1 MSRKAQRSELK
12 MDTKDMQKTGEEI
25 VKRGRGRPKGTG
37 GNERPEQ
44 QVQTLPGD
52 NTKYTANALEIF
64 RLPKIDMSDEAQVAQ
79 RCDEYFAICAKN
91 DMKPSIE
98 GLALALG
105 IDRSNLFRYRTGQTG
120 KNEEVRNTLKK
131 AADFINLLMADY
143 MQNGKINPVSGIFL
157 MKNNF
162 QGYADKQE
170 FVITPQSPLGE
181 GSDAKQLED
190 RYKDTVV
197 IDQ

>member
-1 MSRKAQRSELK
+1 
-12 MDTKDMQKTGEEI
+12 MDTKEMQKTGEEI

-52 NTKYTANALEIF
+52 NAKYTANALEIYC
-64 RLPKIDMSDEAQVAQ
+64 LPKIDLDNEEEVDE
-79 RCDEYFAICAKN
+79 RCKEYFRIVSKN

-105 IDRSNLFRYRTGQTG
+105 IGRTKLWEMRTGKC
-120 KNEEVRNTLKK
+120 KNTEVMNTLKK

-181 GSDAKQLED
+181 NADTKQLED

-197 IDQ
+197 IEQ

>member
-1 MSRKAQRSELK
+1 MSIIAQRSELK

-37 GNERPEQ
+37 GNVREDRL
-44 QVQTLPGD
+44 VQTEPGD
-52 NTKYTANALEIF
+52 NQKYMANAMEIYM
-64 RLPKIDMSDEAQVAQ
+64 LPKINLDNEEQVAQ
-79 RCDEYFAICAKN
+79 RCQEYFSIVGKN

-105 IDRSNLFRYRTGQTG
+105 VGRTKLWEMRTDRS
-120 KNEEVRNTLKK
+120 KNPAVANTLKK
-131 AADFINLLMADY
+131 AADFINNLMADY

>member
-1 MSRKAQRSELK
+1 
-12 MDTKDMQKTGEEI
+12 MDTKEMQKTGEEI

-37 GNERPEQ
+37 GNERPDQ

-52 NTKYTANALEIF
+52 NAKYTANALEIWS
-64 RLPKIDMSDEAQVAQ
+64 LPSIDITNTEQVAQ
-79 RCDEYFAICAKN
+79 RVQDYFRIVNKN
-91 DMKPSIE
+91 DMKPSVE

-105 IDRSNLFRYRTGQTG
+105 ISRMQLWRLRTGEQG
-120 KNEEVRNTLKK
+120 QNAEVSYTLKK
-131 AADFINLLMADY
+131 AVDFINLLMADY

-181 GSDAKQLED
+181 NADTKQLED

-197 IDQ
+197 IEQ